1 MATRPDLVGK
11 PGFAPMRG
19 MLGRAD
25 DAGLVAVL
33 DVGTSKVA
41 ALIAQR
47 TPDGLVVLGTGQK
60 PCAGLKRGIV
70 ADVEKT
76 EIAIRGAMDQAER
89 AANVQVRSV
98 VAAFCAGNLTSQDAT
113 ADIDIAGA
121 AVTSHDM
128 AMLRA
133 AARNRIQPGPRTVL
147 HAQPVLY
154 RRDGQLMTEDPT
166 GFFADRLGMD
176 VHVVLAD
183 TPPIKNLDRAIR
195 QAHLGLDALV
205 ATPLAAAEAV
215 LDPEERELGVAL
227 VDIGAGMTSIAIYMM
242 GVAVGVATIPMGGA
256 DITADIASAFATRR
270 SVAERLK
277 AVHGGATALPRD
289 SHEPIEVE
297 PLMDDGHTEPLRINR
312 AQLIGVVRHRLDLLC
327 HEIGKALAGLGFV
340 GPQARQI
347 VLTGGSADLRT
358 IADFV
363 AGHLGRNVRV
373 GKPMGLAGL
382 PGALAVPASATL
394 AGLALLASRDSTD
407 IWYQDPPPRQPE
419 SGGGFASLLKK
430 LRGRL

>member
-1 MATRPDLVGK
+1 MAPSIPRP
-11 PGFAPMRG
+11 PAFAPLRG

-25 DAGLVAVL
+25 AAGLVAVL
-33 DVGTSKVA
+33 DVGTSRVS
-41 ALIAQR
+41 ALIAQA
-47 TPDGLVVLGTGQK
+47 TPDGLMVLGTGQK

-70 ADVEKT
+70 ADVEKA

-98 VAAFCAGNLTSQDAT
+98 VAAFSAGNLTSRAVT

-133 AARNRIQPGPRTVL
+133 AARASIDPGSRTVL
-147 HAQPVLY
+147 HAHPVLY
-154 RRDGQLMTEDPT
+154 RRDGQLLTEDPT
-166 GFFADRLGMD
+166 GFFADQVGVD

-183 TPPIKNLDRAIR
+183 TPPIRNLDRAIR

-205 ATPLAAAEAV
+205 ATPMAAAEAV

-227 VDIGAGMTSIAIYMM
+227 VDIGAGMTSISVYTM
-242 GVAVGVATIPMGGA
+242 GMAVGVATIPMGGN
-256 DITADIASAFATRR
+256 DITADIAAAFATRR

-277 AVHGGATALPRD
+277 AVQGAATALPRD
-289 SHEPIEVE
+289 SQEVIMVE
-297 PLMDDGHTEPLRINR
+297 PLQDDGHTEPLRISR
-312 AQLIGVVRHRLDLLC
+312 AQLIGVIRHRLDLLF
-327 HEIGKALAGLGFV
+327 HEVGKALAGLGFV
-340 GPQARQI
+340 GPQARQL
-347 VLTGGSADLRT
+347 VLTGGGADLRA
-358 IADFV
+358 IADFA
-363 AGHLGRNVRV
+363 AGHMGRNVRI
-373 GKPMGLAGL
+373 GKPMGLNGL

-394 AGLALLASRDSTD
+394 AGLALLASRPPAD
-407 IWYQDPPPRQPE
+407 IWYHEAPRE
-419 SGGGFASLLKK
+419 ADSRGGFASLIKK